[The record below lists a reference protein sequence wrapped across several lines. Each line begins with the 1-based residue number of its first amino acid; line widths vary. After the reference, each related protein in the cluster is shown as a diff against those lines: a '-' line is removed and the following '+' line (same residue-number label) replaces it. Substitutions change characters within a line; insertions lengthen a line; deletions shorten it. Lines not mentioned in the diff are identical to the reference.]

1 MPYVCLYTSY
11 LTSLAPYT
19 DSQLGRL
26 VRAMLAYGA
35 AGEEPAFRGCERLIW
50 PMLKDQLDRDKERY
64 RQRCEQ
70 NRANGA
76 KGGRPKNPSVIPE
89 TEGFSEKPKKPK
101 EKENEKEK
109 EKEKENENKKEK
121 ENEKENEIENENE
134 KENEK
139 EKENGTDVFFRAS
152 PVLVCY
158 LFPQCGRFRSRFPKQ
173 SFLRFLE
180 KSFPHRIAKIR
191 RLWYTDRNKARIGF
205 AWLANWNLA
214 ASPN

>member
-1 MPYVCLYTSY
+1 MGMPYVCLYTSY

-109 EKEKENENKKEK
+109 EKEKEKENKKEK

-134 KENEK
+134 KEPGAEKKKENEK
-139 EKENGTDVFFRAS
+139 EKENGTDGFFPGKPGAC
-152 PVLVCY
+152 VLSLPTMRTVQKPLPGTELSALPGTEFSTQDCENPPFVVY
-158 LFPQCGRFRSRFPKQ
+158 
-173 SFLRFLE
+173 
-180 KSFPHRIAKIR
+180 
-191 RLWYTDRNKARIGF
+191 
-205 AWLANWNLA
+205 
-214 ASPN
+214 